1 MKKNKAGLGLLIP
14 NKMNI
19 DGITFYRRKGQ
30 VIGRVSQTRQKRSNT
45 LPQFIQRQRM
55 RHTIALWQML
65 KYCNPMFTERGNAY
79 QDFASIANRLPAV
92 FVCEERHSISF
103 LMPGI
108 PVSNG
113 TLAPVNQWL
122 GEVNGN
128 AALLTD
134 LKPNEWHR
142 GEELW
147 LYTAEQLN
155 ETTSTPRISFTKRK
169 LKRTEMTAVDGSLAL
184 IGEEFAN
191 DMKGWALVR
200 IVDDRCS
207 PQTILTRCT
216 LYKEYTTDEALQEAA
231 KSYGGITKPPFPPR

>member
-1 MKKNKAGLGLLIP
+1 MKKKTGVGLLIP
-14 NKMNI
+14 DKMRM
-19 DGITFYRRKGQ
+19 GGMTLYKRQGQ
-30 VIGRVSQTRQKRSNT
+30 VIGRVSNTHQKRSNT

-55 RHTIALWQML
+55 RHTIVLWKML
-65 KYCNPMFTERGNAY
+65 KFCKPMFTERGNAY
-79 QDFASIANRLPAV
+79 QDFASIANHLPAV
-92 FVCEERHSISF
+92 FVPNHMSHVSF
-103 LMPGI
+103 LIPGI

-113 TLAPVNQWL
+113 TLAPVKQWL
-122 GEVNGN
+122 GEINGT

-134 LKPNEWHR
+134 LEPHEWFYD
-142 GEELW
+142 EELW
-147 LYTAEQLN
+147 LYTAEQHI
-155 ETTSTPRISFTKRK
+155 ETGKTPRVRFSKRK
-169 LKRTEMTAVDGSLAL
+169 LTRTEMTAVDGSLAL

-231 KSYGGITKPPFPPR
+231 KSYGGLTEMPFLSR